1 MLISAFSKTAV
12 NSIHLKQEKRPYHYW
27 TVSLLKDKNI
37 SNTLNPEM
45 DVFRSVANVK
55 EMQLNSTCSINFYD
69 KYKAVT
75 TASIYISHIQISI
88 TLPKLEYFQLISS
101 LKQEGR
107 TECSLKNHFTILL
120 LYSMVLLFF
129 FLRKRIIY
137 SVKYIYICIYILNP
151 THLPDDT
158 PYENSSRLHTYRTM
172 LLTSLY
178 EVPLYKILCTEP

>member
-1 MLISAFSKTAV
+1 MQSEESFHHFITIFYGFAF
-12 NSIHLKQEKRPYHYW
+12 
-27 TVSLLKDKNI
+27 
-37 SNTLNPEM
+37 
-45 DVFRSVANVK
+45 
-55 EMQLNSTCSINFYD
+55 
-69 KYKAVT
+69 
-75 TASIYISHIQISI
+75 
-88 TLPKLEYFQLISS
+88 
-101 LKQEGR
+101 
-107 TECSLKNHFTILL
+107 
-120 LYSMVLLFF
+120 FF